1 MVLVLVL
8 AAVAGLV
15 AGEEEACRPR
25 PLGLMD
31 HTIRDWQ
38 LAASSVVSRA
48 EDPECAV
55 KHARLYAEG
64 GRAWCPEQRR
74 ENEWILVDLGV
85 QSEIAAV
92 MTQGR
97 DKRGGRAWVTHYHIS
112 YSGDAY
118 RWEWARDIYGD
129 KKVTGRAKPQI
140 GFCCKIF
147 SAAEREH
154 GQPHSEGLLPGA
166 PRHRQVPPPARPG
179 LAQPSL
185 SQNGHHRLPK

>member
-1 MVLVLVL
+1 MMLLLSLV
-8 AAVAGLV
+8 GLV
-15 AGEEEACRPR
+15 FGAPGEKECRPQ

-85 QSEIAAV
+85 QSEIAAI
-92 MTQGR
+92 MTQVIHSYYNVNIFFKS
-97 DKRGGRAWVTHYHIS
+97 DKIS
-112 YSGDAY
+112 
-118 RWEWARDIYGD
+118 RWLFE
-129 KKVTGRAKPQI
+129 V
-140 GFCCKIF
+140 
-147 SAAEREH
+147 
-154 GQPHSEGLLPGA
+154 
-166 PRHRQVPPPARPG
+166 
-179 LAQPSL
+179 
-185 SQNGHHRLPK
+185 

>member
-1 MVLVLVL
+1 MVVVLVL

-15 AGEEEACRPR
+15 AGQEEACRPR

-85 QSEIAAV
+85 QSEIAAI
-92 MTQGR
+92 MTQVIHSYCNVNIFLNLT
-97 DKRGGRAWVTHYHIS
+97 KYLPSTIMHY
-112 YSGDAY
+112 
-118 RWEWARDIYGD
+118 
-129 KKVTGRAKPQI
+129 
-140 GFCCKIF
+140 
-147 SAAEREH
+147 
-154 GQPHSEGLLPGA
+154 
-166 PRHRQVPPPARPG
+166 
-179 LAQPSL
+179 
-185 SQNGHHRLPK
+185 N

>member
-85 QSEIAAV
+85 QSEIAAI
-92 MTQGR
+92 MTQ
-97 DKRGGRAWVTHYHIS
+97 VIHS
-112 YSGDAY
+112 YYTVNIFFLNLSKY
-118 RWEWARDIYGD
+118 R
-129 KKVTGRAKPQI
+129 
-140 GFCCKIF
+140 
-147 SAAEREH
+147 H
-154 GQPHSEGLLPGA
+154 GHLAPNTCNICATCFIIEAIELTVSSVHPLYLFEVLL
-166 PRHRQVPPPARPG
+166 
-179 LAQPSL
+179 
-185 SQNGHHRLPK
+185 

>member
-1 MVLVLVL
+1 MMMLLVVL
-8 AAVAGLV
+8 AMVMVSLV
-15 AGEEEACRPR
+15 WSEEVCEPR

-48 EDPECAV
+48 RDPDCAV
-55 KHARLYAEG
+55 KHARLFAAG
-64 GRAWCPEQRR
+64 SKAWCPEQRR
-74 ENEWILVDLGV
+74 EDEWILVDLGV

-129 KKVTGRAKPQI
+129 KKVTPQPPLSLRRN
-140 GFCCKIF
+140 KWIF
-147 SAAEREH
+147 FSC
-154 GQPHSEGLLPGA
+154 
-166 PRHRQVPPPARPG
+166 
-179 LAQPSL
+179 
-185 SQNGHHRLPK
+185 